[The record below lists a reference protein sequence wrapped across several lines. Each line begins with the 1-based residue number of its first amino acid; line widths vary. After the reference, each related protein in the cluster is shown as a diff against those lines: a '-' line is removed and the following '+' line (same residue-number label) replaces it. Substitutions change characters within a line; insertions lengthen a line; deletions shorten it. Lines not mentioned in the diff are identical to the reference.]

1 MAEEDRVYL
10 CKACHWEK
18 VPYARWKLG
27 IKFKDESY
35 FTCLG
40 CGEQLA
46 RKVVHTIAPMHKS
59 NYMLISNLNDLRGLN
74 NKGGLIK

>member
-10 CKACHWEK
+10 CTSCHWEK

-27 IKFKDESY
+27 HH
-35 FTCLG
+35 TCLS

-46 RKVVHTIAPMHKS
+46 KKAKHTIAPMHKS
-59 NYMLISNLNDLRGLN
+59 NYMLITNLDDLRGLN